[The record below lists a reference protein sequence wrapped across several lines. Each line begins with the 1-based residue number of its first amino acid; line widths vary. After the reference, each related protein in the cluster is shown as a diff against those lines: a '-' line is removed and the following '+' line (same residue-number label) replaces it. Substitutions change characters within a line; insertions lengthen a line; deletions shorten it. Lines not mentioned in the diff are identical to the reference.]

1 MLKTIVFTK
10 SRNWWSRK
18 LLEIGYGL
26 HIIYNCIHKSG
37 YILPNAKE
45 TTDGEIYKKKR
56 KKEKLNHKIFVTK
69 CFMNTKNTSAW

>member
-1 MLKTIVFTK
+1 MLKTIVFPK

-26 HIIYNCIHKSG
+26 HIIHNCIQKSG

-45 TTDGEIYKKKR
+45 TTDGAIYKK
-56 KKEKLNHKIFVTK
+56 N
-69 CFMNTKNTSAW
+69 